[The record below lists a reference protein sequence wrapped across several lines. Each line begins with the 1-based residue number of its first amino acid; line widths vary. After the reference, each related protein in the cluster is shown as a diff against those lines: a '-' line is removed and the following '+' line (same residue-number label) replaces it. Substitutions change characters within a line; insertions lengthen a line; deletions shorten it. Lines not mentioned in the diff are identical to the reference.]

1 MLGYYI
7 KFKNWKKKTIIQE
20 YFKEIKCKTD

>member
-7 KFKNWKKKTIIQE
+7 KFKNWKKKIIIQE
-20 YFKEIKCKTD
+20 YFKEIKCKTN